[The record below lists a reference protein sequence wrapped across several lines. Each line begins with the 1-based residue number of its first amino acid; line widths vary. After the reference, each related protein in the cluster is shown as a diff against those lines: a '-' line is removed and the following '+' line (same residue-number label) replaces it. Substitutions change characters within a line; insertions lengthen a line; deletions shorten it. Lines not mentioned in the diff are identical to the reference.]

1 MGGEF
6 VPLVQAAKRL
16 GVNRS
21 ALARLVKA
29 GTLPV
34 YESPLDRRKKML
46 AAEDIRQLM
55 TPRRAVAAGTRE
67 GASTAA

>member
-46 AAEDIRQLM
+46 AAADLERLRQPQAKAQFV
-55 TPRRAVAAGTRE
+55 T
-67 GASTAA
+67 